1 MQYLSLQE
9 PRITDFEPK
18 IGPISGG
25 TRITVRGHHM
35 DAGTTITASVVG
47 LPCNVTRYKASFTL
61 EGTVHT
67 EAITKAKISENSL
80 ATARE
85 GNVFRG
91 VCHSVNRKGGSVP
104 TSPRRQTPP
113 TDI

>member
-35 DAGTTITASVVG
+35 DAGTTITASVIG
-47 LPCNVTRYKASFTL
+47 LPCNVTRYKATPRRSHLKGLFTL
-61 EGTVHT
+61 
-67 EAITKAKISENSL
+67 SDYENK
-80 ATARE
+80 
-85 GNVFRG
+85 NF
-91 VCHSVNRKGGSVP
+91 
-104 TSPRRQTPP
+104 
-113 TDI
+113 

>member
-47 LPCNVTRYKASFTL
+47 LPCNVTRYKADAVSFTL
-61 EGTVHT
+61 QAEDCSHLR
-67 EAITKAKISENSL
+67 AITKTKIKFSENSL
-80 ATARE
+80 DLVIVYHKGAR
-85 GNVFRG
+85 
-91 VCHSVNRKGGSVP
+91 
-104 TSPRRQTPP
+104 
-113 TDI
+113 